1 MRNRGAGP
9 HRPKRGMV
17 ASVVERS
24 ALTLAPLQLVLL
36 LVAGVAAG
44 FVNTLAGGGSVLT
57 IPALILLGVPP
68 SVANGTNRIAIGL
81 QNAIASWRFHERGK
95 LALREAMLLA
105 LPAGAGAI
113 VGALIAVELPA
124 KAFDIALGVV
134 LILVMVTVLLPK
146 RRKGVAAMRGMPV
159 WLRIVVFFA
168 VGVYGGFI
176 QAGVGLLLISA
187 LSLSVGDDLVAV
199 NAIKVFIVMVLTALA
214 LVVFILYGTVIW
226 VAGLILAVGT
236 MTGAWIGVR
245 FAVRRGVGVV
255 RWVVVAVALA
265 SSLRLFGVL

>member
-1 MRNRGAGP
+1 MHNRGAGP

-95 LALREAMLLA
+95 LALREAILLA

-134 LILVMVTVLLPK
+134 LILVMLTVLLPK
-146 RRKGVAAMRGMPV
+146 RREGVVATRGMPV

-236 MTGAWIGVR
+236 MTGAWIAVR
-245 FAVRRGVGVV
+245 FAVRRGAGVV

>member
-1 MRNRGAGP
+1 M
-9 HRPKRGMV
+9 
-17 ASVVERS
+17 
-24 ALTLAPLQLVLL
+24 
-36 LVAGVAAG
+36 
-44 FVNTLAGGGSVLT
+44 
-57 IPALILLGVPP
+57 
-68 SVANGTNRIAIGL
+68 
-81 QNAIASWRFHERGK
+81 
-95 LALREAMLLA
+95 
-105 LPAGAGAI
+105 
-113 VGALIAVELPA
+113 
-124 KAFDIALGVV
+124 
-134 LILVMVTVLLPK
+134 
-146 RRKGVAAMRGMPV
+146 
-159 WLRIVVFFA
+159 
-168 VGVYGGFI
+168 
-176 QAGVGLLLISA
+176 LLISA